1 MAQIVLWGCGS
12 GGSHL
17 HLPLGQIGSE
27 LLGCIEDL
35 PLMPQ
40 QGHPEILDVSIG
52 ESRCCIRISI
62 RQKRQQK
69 TTIGPQLGCDRA
81 NSTTAPPSLIK
92 YLTMINYYLG
102 KLVKFLQ

>member
-1 MAQIVLWGCGS
+1 MAQIVLWG

-40 QGHPEILDVSIG
+40 QAHPEILDVSEG
-52 ESRCCIRISI
+52 ERRCCIQISI
-62 RQKRQQK
+62 RQKTNRKQHRPLVRRQQA
-69 TTIGPQLGCDRA
+69 T
-81 NSTTAPPSLIK
+81 
-92 YLTMINYYLG
+92 
-102 KLVKFLQ
+102 KFKQIFNID